1 MKLNAFQKTLIQK
14 KKNRLFKNNKFK
26 KAFRRDNPFIKKKIL
41 VKF

>member
-1 MKLNAFQKTLIQK
+1 MKLNAFQKTLIQ